1 MKDPYIQKSN
11 SSMRKVLLDGL
22 IAHANGHI
30 QKHKANVEIYLLNS
44 TGIGEHSNILEAIEG
59 ELNEI
64 AKYEKAILRLIK
76 LVVLLLRSK

>member
-1 MKDPYIQKSN
+1 
-11 SSMRKVLLDGL
+11 MRKVLLDGL

-64 AKYEKAILRLIK
+64 AKYEEQLEVIK
-76 LVVLLLRSK
+76 KHFPKM

>member
-64 AKYEKAILRLIK
+64 AKYEEQLEVIK
-76 LVVLLLRSK
+76 KHFPKM